1 MEIFRARVFKDE
13 ADVHWVCNVE
23 LASVEDYATFN
34 QDDPFTLSVFGELFE
49 FIVDSKELTRNS
61 PANVTAVINGISPTA
76 LKDFP
81 RAEPYSV
88 THDVAVMAQVAAETA
103 LGESID
109 WQMVDWLI
117 PAYRLVAENASPLEF
132 AKLIVEAAGGVLE
145 SKIDGTFLAR
155 HKYPVSP
162 VDYPEIVADHTFAE
176 SDKILSVTEQFVPG
190 KIVNK
195 IRILDQDTN
204 FNDVIEFIADPDDPL
219 QGDLNVY
226 PGPWRTTVQLLTTS
240 PTAVI
245 TLTPYD
251 PLEQTRLITDTE
263 DDELGELVEILNSEG
278 QTTYPVDSIDSV
290 VWISNTLGTVSAE
303 PGSNTIRTSS
313 TTEGY
318 GLLRIKYNTRFL
330 RYRAVSNEAL
340 PAQFILEDV
349 G

>member
-13 ADVHWVCNVE
+13 AAVHWVCNVE
-23 LASVEDYATFN
+23 LADVNDYATFN
-34 QDDPFTLSVFGELFE
+34 QDDPFTLSIFGELFE

-61 PANVTAVINGISPTA
+61 PANVTAIINGISPTA

-81 RAEPYSV
+81 RAEPYSI
-88 THDVAVMAQVAAETA
+88 THTVAITAQDAAEAA
-103 LGESID
+103 LGVSID

-195 IRILDQDTN
+195 IRILDQDSN
-204 FNDVIEFIADPDDPL
+204 FNDVIEFVQDPEEAL
-219 QGDLNVY
+219 EGDLRVY
-226 PGPWRTTVQLLTTS
+226 PGPWRTTVQLLSTS

-251 PLEQTRLITDTE
+251 PLEQTRLVTE
-263 DDELGELVEILNSEG
+263 EGDEDLGELIEILNGEG
-278 QTTYPVDSIDSV
+278 QTAYPVDSIDSYE
-290 VWISNTLGTVSAE
+290 WISNTLGTISAE
-303 PGSNTIRTSS
+303 QGSNTIRSSS

-330 RYRAVSNEAL
+330 RYRVVSTEPL
-340 PAQFILEDV
+340 PAQFILEDI